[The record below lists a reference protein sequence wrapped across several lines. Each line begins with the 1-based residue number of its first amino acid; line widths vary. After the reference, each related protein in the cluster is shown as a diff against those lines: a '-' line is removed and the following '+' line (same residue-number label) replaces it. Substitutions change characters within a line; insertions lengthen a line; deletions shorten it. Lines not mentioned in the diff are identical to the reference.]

1 MAFNLPD
8 LNTED
13 QLMARARRG
22 DQAAI
27 MQIYDLYF
35 PAVYQFIRMRVDD
48 ARHAEDLSSD
58 VFVRLI
64 DAFRGRNAPS
74 RSLRGWLFR
83 VARRELG
90 RHFDRERRFTTEAID
105 EWISLPDGDEMEVQ
119 FIREMSAERARHA
132 IQRLSTD
139 QQEVLL
145 LRFGQGLSLE
155 ETADVMG
162 KNLGAIKSLQFRAV
176 NALRLLLGEGEVNG
190 RA

>member
-13 QLMARARRG
+13 HLMTRARRG

-27 MQIYDLYF
+27 MQIYELYF
-35 PAVYQFIRMRVDD
+35 PAVYQFIRMRVEDS
-48 ARHAEDLSSD
+48 RHAEDISSD

-64 DAFRGRNAPS
+64 DAFNGRNAPS

-90 RHFDRERRFTTEAID
+90 RHYDREKRFTPEAID
-105 EWISLPDGDEMEVQ
+105 EWVSLPDGDDMEIR
-119 FIREMSAERARHA
+119 FIREMSAERARQA
-132 IQRLSTD
+132 IQRLSPE

-162 KNLGAIKSLQFRAV
+162 KNQGAIKSLQFRAV
-176 NALRLLLGEGEVNG
+176 NALRMLLGEGEVNG
-190 RA
+190 YA